1 VRSSVY
7 AASVWRLR
15 EGYGG
20 IVEACRRR
28 GISRLA
34 MAVAT
39 TGKLMGK
46 PDEMRLWKERL
57 QGDGFQVFALNY
69 AVGHPAM
76 EKYYNQD
83 GAPPDESLLY
93 DGPMVL
99 VDPDER
105 IRLLPR
111 GWQYAV
117 NEFGNPVYCSACPN
131 EACVDGNREIMRV
144 AAALFDEVW
153 HDDDFRTDGD
163 QGAGLPQRS
172 TASCY
177 CDRCMEELSGRLGRT
192 IARED
197 VLSDQALHGAWVE
210 MKTDALAALWKAV
223 CDAGRQ
229 VNPRLASGLMIRWG
243 GEERDGIDVPKLLP
257 DFGAHVLFRA
267 GEGHFG
273 QEEYSRP
280 ENAAIEHLVSSYHVS
295 WFPKE
300 AHVLSETT
308 YVGPMSR
315 ENVFKKAALSIAA
328 GTGEV
333 SYCPCVADW
342 IKLQDF
348 VEEDK
353 DSLARIA
360 ETFADKAAMYR
371 PVAIVRS
378 PAAGAGD
385 RRPVQRVRD
394 RQPFPLLGM
403 AGIFSTVVRQG
414 GWRDDGS
421 HDLLA
426 VTGRTVWDYTLD
438 WARGRERILD
448 GHALLESSP
457 LNEEVGIANAVRG
470 SDGRVDF
477 TGDGYSADGLLLVR
491 DGVIVIPYTWQ
502 DVHGDLLARLLEDIR
517 RVVGPKV
524 RSVVVEG
531 DLLVMPVHYRLPDE
545 DAIMLVNLSQEER
558 DVALRLKGDRQGL
571 VDIEGRPTAGEVHLS
586 ADEVRVLLAR

>member
-1 VRSSVY
+1 MRSSVY

-15 EGYGG
+15 ESYDG
-20 IVEACRRR
+20 IVEACRRQD
-28 GISRLA
+28 ISRLA

-39 TGKLMGK
+39 TGKVTGK
-46 PDEMRLWKERL
+46 PEEMRLWKERL
-57 QGDGFQVFALNY
+57 EGDGLQVFALNY
-69 AVGHPAM
+69 PVGHPAM
-76 EKYYNQD
+76 EKYCSQD
-83 GAPPDESLLY
+83 GAPPDEPLLY
-93 DGPMVL
+93 DGPTVL
-99 VDPDER
+99 EEPDEQV
-105 IRLLPR
+105 RLLPR

-131 EACVDGNREIMRV
+131 RACVDGNREIMRV
-144 AAALFDEVW
+144 AATVFDEVW

-177 CDRCMEELSGRLGRT
+177 CDRCMEELSRRPGRT
-192 IARED
+192 VARED
-197 VLSDQALHGAWVE
+197 VLGDQALHEAWIE
-210 MKTDALAALWKAV
+210 MKTDALAALWKAM
-223 CDAGRQ
+223 CEAGRQ
-229 VNPRLASGLMIRWG
+229 VNPGLASGLMIRWG
-243 GEERDGIDVPKLLP
+243 GEERDGIDVPKLIP
-257 DFGAHVLFRA
+257 PFGTHILFRA

-280 ENAAIEHLVSSYHVS
+280 ENAAIEHLVASYHVS

-300 AHVLSETT
+300 SHVLSETT

-315 ENVFKKAALSIAA
+315 ECVFKKAALSIAA
-328 GTGEV
+328 GTDEV
-333 SYCPCVADW
+333 SYCPCVSNW
-342 IKLQDF
+342 VEFQEF

-353 DSLARIA
+353 VALSRIA
-360 ETFADKAAMYR
+360 EKFADKTAMYR

-378 PAAGAGD
+378 PAAGTGD
-385 RRPVQRVRD
+385 RRPIQRVRD
-394 RQPFPLLGM
+394 RQPFPLLGL

-414 GWRDDGS
+414 CWRDDGDN
-421 HDLLA
+421 DLLA
-426 VTGRTVWDYTLD
+426 VTGRTAWDFTLD
-438 WARGRERILD
+438 QARGRELILD

-457 LNEEVGIANAVRG
+457 LNGQVGIVDAVRG

-491 DGVIVIPYTWQ
+491 DKVIVIPYTWQ

-517 RVVGPKV
+517 RVIGPKV
-524 RSVVVEG
+524 QSVVVEG

-558 DVALRLKGDRQGL
+558 DVTLSLKGDRQRP
-571 VDIEGRPTAGEVHLS
+571 VDIEGGPVAREIHLR
-586 ADEVRVLLAR
+586 ADEVRVVRVR